1 MNELLGYLDVFLL
14 VFVRMGALLWMNPIF
29 SRKNVPM
36 MARVGIVFSISLL
49 LAPLQDGAAVAAL
62 GPLDLVMAMIREL
75 GLGLLMGLVFQIYYY
90 MLYVAGDLMDTVF
103 GLSMAKVMDPVSSVQ
118 ASTWGQ
124 MLNVLFVLYFFATGS
139 HLLMIKLFAYS
150 YELVPVG
157 AYTIMLP
164 RVTAYLLTLFNSAFI
179 LAAKLALPFAAAEFI
194 VEAAMGVLMKL
205 IPQIHVFVINLQ
217 TKIIAGILLM
227 IVFAQ
232 PLGDFIDHYVV
243 SLMEEMQKVLTLL

>member
-1 MNELLGYLDVFLL
+1 MDELLGYLEVFLL
-14 VFVRMGALLWMNPIF
+14 VFVRMGALLWLNPVF

-36 MARVGIVFSISLL
+36 MVRVGLVFAVSLL
-49 LAPLQDGAAVAAL
+49 IAPLQDGSAAAAL
-62 GPLDLVMAMIREL
+62 SSLDLVLAMIREL
-75 GLGLLMGLVFQIYYY
+75 MLGLLMGLVFQIYYY
-90 MLYVAGDLMDTVF
+90 MIYVAGDLMDTVF

-139 HLLMIKLFAYS
+139 HLVMIKLFSYS

-157 AYTIMLP
+157 AYTILLP
-164 RVTAYLLTLFNSAFI
+164 KVTSYLLSLFNAVFI

-217 TKIIAGILLM
+217 TKIAAGILLM
-227 IVFAQ
+227 ILFAQ
-232 PLGDFIDHYVV
+232 PLGEFIDRYIV
-243 SLMEEMQKVLTLL
+243 SLMDEMQKILTLM

>member
-1 MNELLGYLDVFLL
+1 MDELLDYLDVFLL
-14 VFVRMGALLWMNPIF
+14 VFVRMGALLWLNPVF
-29 SRKNVPM
+29 SRKNIPM
-36 MARVGIVFSISLL
+36 MARVGLVFSVSLL
-49 LAPLQDGAAVAAL
+49 IAPLQDGSAVAAL
-62 GPLDLVMAMIREL
+62 GALDLVLAMVREL
-75 GLGLLMGLVFQIYYY
+75 MLGLLMGLVFQIYYY
-90 MLYVAGDLMDTVF
+90 MIYVAGDLMDTVF

-139 HLLMIKLFAYS
+139 HLVMIKLFSYS

-157 AYTIMLP
+157 ASAILLP
-164 RVTAYLLTLFNSAFI
+164 RVTSYLLSLFNSVFI

-217 TKIIAGILLM
+217 TKIAAGILLM
-227 IVFAQ
+227 ILFAQ
-232 PLGDFIDHYVV
+232 PMGEFIDRYIV
-243 SLMEEMQKVLTLL
+243 SLMDEMQKLLTLM

>member
-62 GPLDLVMAMIREL
+62 GSIDLVMAMIREL

-103 GLSMAKVMDPVSSVQ
+103 GLSMAKVMDPVNSVQ

>member
-49 LAPLQDGAAVAAL
+49 LAPLQDGAAAAAL

>member
-14 VFVRMGALLWMNPIF
+14 VFVRMGALLWMNPVF

>member
-1 MNELLGYLDVFLL
+1 MDEILSYLDVFLL

-29 SRKNVPM
+29 ARKNVPM
-36 MARVGIVFSISLL
+36 MARVGLVFSVSLL

-62 GPLDLVMAMIREL
+62 EPPDMVLAMIREL
-75 GLGLLMGLVFQIYYY
+75 GIGLLMGMVFQVYYY

-124 MLNVLFVLYFFATGS
+124 MLNMLFVLYFFATGS
-139 HLLMIKLFAYS
+139 HLVMIKLFAYS
-150 YELVPVG
+150 YEVVPVG
-157 AYTIMLP
+157 AYMILLP
-164 RVTAYLLTLFNSAFI
+164 RVTAYLLTLFHSVFI

-194 VEAAMGVLMKL
+194 LEAAMGILMKL

-217 TKIIAGILLM
+217 TKIAAGILLM
-227 IVFAQ
+227 MLFAQ
-232 PLGDFIDHYVV
+232 PLGEFIDRYVV
-243 SLMEEMQKVLTLL
+243 SLMEDMQKVLTLF

>member
-14 VFVRMGALLWMNPIF
+14 VFVRMGSLLWMNPIF

>member
-1 MNELLGYLDVFLL
+1 MDAVLGYSDVFLL

-49 LAPLQDGAAVAAL
+49 LAPLQNSDAVAAL
-62 GPLDLVMAMIREL
+62 GALDLVMAMVREL
-75 GLGLLMGLVFQIYYY
+75 ALGLLMGVVFQIYYY

-157 AYTIMLP
+157 AYTILLP
-164 RVTAYLLTLFNSAFI
+164 RVTSYLLTLFHSVFI

-227 IVFAQ
+227 ILFAQ
-232 PLGDFIDHYVV
+232 PLGEFIDHYVV
-243 SLMEEMQKVLTLL
+243 SLMEEMQRILTLL

>member
-49 LAPLQDGAAVAAL
+49 LAPLQDGAAAAAL

-157 AYTIMLP
+157 AYTIMFP